1 MFKNLKPANSISQM
15 DDTLIV
21 QELHRHNREA
31 YTIMYE
37 KYYKV
42 LLAHADYLLKDH
54 AEAEEAV
61 QEVFFKL
68 LQVKGWDH
76 VQNLRSY
83 LYKVLHNYCIA
94 KITQA
99 RKLETKKDGLRVV
112 LQHDSW
118 EDPDARRDKY
128 ATDQKLQQLLS
139 HLSPQR
145 LRAFYL
151 VYQEGY
157 SYQEAAAYLG
167 ISKNSIKTHIKLG
180 LKVLRGLG
188 PIIYIIF
195 FYLP

>member
-1 MFKNLKPANSISQM
+1 M

-31 YTIMYE
+31 YTLMYQR
-37 KYYKV
+37 YYKV

-61 QEVFFKL
+61 QEIFFKL
-68 LQVKGWDH
+68 LLVKDWDH
-76 VQNLRSY
+76 VQHLRSY
-83 LYKVLHNYCIA
+83 LYKVVRNYCIA

-99 RKLETKKDGLRVV
+99 KRLEAKKDGLRVV
-112 LQHDSW
+112 LQHDTW
-118 EDPDARRDKY
+118 EDPDASREKHVI
-128 ATDQKLQQLLS
+128 DQKLQQLLS

-157 SYQEAAAYLG
+157 SYQEAATFLG

-180 LKVLRGLG
+180 LKVLRGFG
-188 PIIYIIF
+188 PIILIIF
-195 FYLP
+195 LCLR